1 MPTNDEIYDLLTK
14 IDKKLDKTLNLVTR
28 IGKTLHLIPVSEK
41 EERDIQITQRK
52 NLQLASKVNEDLNAM
67 ENKKDEP
74 SQDIFEMF
82 NSKESIYGDVLAD
95 DFLGEGE

>member
-95 DFLGEGE
+95 DFLGKGE